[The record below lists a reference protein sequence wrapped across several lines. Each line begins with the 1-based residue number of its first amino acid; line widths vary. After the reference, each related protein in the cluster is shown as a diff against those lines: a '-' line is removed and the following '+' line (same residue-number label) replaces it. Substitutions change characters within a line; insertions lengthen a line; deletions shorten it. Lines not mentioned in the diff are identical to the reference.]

1 MRIASGIVTSAEI
14 LHRVTGRLLPI
25 DERGRVLLLH
35 GCDPA
40 RRDQPFWFTIGGGVD
55 EGETTAQAAAR
66 EAFEETGLVV
76 DVARLGSPAWR
87 ASSRFSFDGRQVS
100 QVNDFY
106 VVQVPWFEV
115 TFAGLEE
122 LEVDCVDGH
131 AWWSA
136 AELRGTHEPYTPR
149 DLPDRLDEIVSSA
162 GP

>member
-1 MRIASGIVTSAEI
+1 MATSEI

-55 EGETTAQAAAR
+55 DGETTAQAAAR

-76 DVARLGSPAWR
+76 EAARLGPPVWR
-87 ASSRFSFDGRQVS
+87 ARSRFSFDGRQIS

-106 VVQVPWFEV
+106 VVRVPWFEV
-115 TFAGLEE
+115 SFDGLEE
-122 LEVDCVDGH
+122 LERDCLDGH

-136 AELRGTHEPYTPR
+136 TELRATREPYVPV
-149 DLPDRLDEIVSSA
+149 DLPERLDLISSA